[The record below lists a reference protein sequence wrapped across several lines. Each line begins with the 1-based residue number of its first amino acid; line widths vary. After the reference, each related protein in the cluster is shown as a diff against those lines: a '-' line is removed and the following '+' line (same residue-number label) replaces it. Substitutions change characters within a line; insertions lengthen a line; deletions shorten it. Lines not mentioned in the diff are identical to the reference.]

1 MLPPA
6 HVATALTIL
15 VFIQG
20 LGISV
25 LISIGNAVFDSTVAS
40 EIEIHAPGLDPRAI
54 IKAGATAFRS
64 QVPPQSLADVVRA
77 WAVGYQRT
85 MHIATGLSVGMFLFA
100 CGLGLH
106 DVRKKSDELVPEGRE
121 HGSDT

>member
-6 HVATALTIL
+6 HVATALTVL
-15 VFIQG
+15 VFVQG
-20 LGISV
+20 LGIAV

-40 EIEIHAPGLDPRAI
+40 EIAIHAPGLDPKAI
-54 IKAGATAFRS
+54 IRAGATAFRS
-64 QVPPQSLADVVRA
+64 QVPPQSLANVVKA

-85 MHIATGLSVGMFLFA
+85 MYIATGLSVGMFLFA

-106 DVRKKSDELVPEGRE
+106 DARKKSDVPVAEGRDN
-121 HGSDT
+121 GADG